1 MAILRRPYYRDDFE
15 IAIIC
20 ALKVEFDAV
29 EVLLDEVWEGNGSH
43 AYGKAPG
50 DPNAYTTGLIGT
62 HPVVLT
68 YMPGVGKTIAGN
80 VAASLR
86 SSFLGIKLCLV
97 VGICGGVP
105 ENKDDEDDEDGNEIL
120 LGDIVISTGIVEYDF
135 GHQYSDQVVRNNN
148 YRETLSR
155 PNHEIRAFLAKMG
168 GYRCRTRL
176 TENIPLYLADISA
189 KEGFG
194 TLRYPGADQDK
205 LFEPTYIHK
214 HHTNTS
220 QPVCVDCQD
229 RHDATC
235 DTALGL
241 SCTENGCD
249 ASKQITRKR
258 LEKIKHTVGGSGAS
272 LAALEGEMG
281 IQSPQIHFG
290 AVASGDLSMMS
301 AYHRDKIAAK
311 DNVIAFERTAAGIW
325 DAFPTVIIK
334 GVCNYADSHKNEVW
348 ERYAAATAAACMKGF
363 LREWIT
369 ADKPVRRD
377 AVEVSNDY
385 LRFMNL
391 WSSALAIVTQD
402 RFDDK
407 RL

>member
-29 EVLLDEVWEGNGSH
+29 EALLDEVWEGNGSH

-50 DPNAYTTGLIGT
+50 DPNAYTTGLIGK

-105 ENKDDEDDEDGNEIL
+105 ENKSDEDDEEDDEIL
-120 LGDIVISTGIVEYDF
+120 LGDIIISTGIVEYDF
-135 GHQYSDQVVRNNN
+135 GHQYSDQVVRNDNHK
-148 YRETLSR
+148 EILSR

-214 HHTNTS
+214 HHTSTS
-220 QPVCVDCQD
+220 QPVCVDCKD
-229 RHDATC
+229 RYDATC

-241 SCTENGCD
+241 SCTEKGCD
-249 ASKQITRKR
+249 DSKQVTRKR
-258 LEKIKHTVGGSGAS
+258 LEKIKHAVGGSGAS
-272 LAALEGEMG
+272 LRALEGEMG

-301 AYHRDKIAAK
+301 AYHRDKIAAQ
-311 DNVIAFERTAAGIW
+311 DNVIAFEMTAAGIW

-334 GVCNYADSHKNEVW
+334 GVCNYSDSHKNGVW

-385 LRFMNL
+385 LHFMNL
-391 WSSALAIVTQD
+391 WSSTLAMITQD
-402 RFDDK
+402 RFSGK
-407 RL
+407 RP